1 MITLHALGNA
11 EIETSVAT
19 ITPSQEIVFAA
30 ALYLIL
36 ERGQRVSRTRLT
48 SLLWPRITQKVGAH
62 RLRQTILQLKKLG
75 IVVQADRNNLQLLK
89 HDARSDVDSLFTT
102 SPSLTANTPSVEFL
116 PGYGDRCSEAYR
128 DWVDVKREE
137 IHSAIARIL
146 GRDLEAARHK
156 GDWIGVER
164 ISSRCLVLD
173 SFNETAVLAQ
183 AEATAMRGGKKRAI
197 EMLDRYIAE
206 LGVSQAD
213 IKLPATLLRRR
224 VVERI
229 AERVVPL
236 TAEPPLLGRET
247 EMEML
252 TGGFEAARKGA
263 GSATILIGEPG
274 IGKSRL
280 SAELGRFAELQGAQ
294 VQRARC
300 RRTDVD
306 RPLSL
311 FADLVPHLRELR
323 GALGCAPETFRSLKR
338 LTEVE
343 LSSRNSFRSVDSEM
357 LFHDLRMAL
366 LDLFDSVAHE
376 RCLVVLIDDVQWLDD
391 SSAKILAHMVEWSR
405 TKSLYFLINSRPGAH
420 PFMNYLEN
428 TAVNRLALGPLS
440 PLESATL
447 LHHLVLR
454 PDHSDPDPGFV
465 DRCLS
470 VAEGNPFFLQELAH
484 HWVETGRRD
493 EAPPS
498 VSKVLEERL
507 ERLSREALR
516 VLQAS
521 AVLGDHATL
530 DRVES
535 VLEYRSHQLLS
546 AVEELSGAAMLG
558 PRRDS
563 IEAYGGQLQ
572 PLHDFLAS
580 AALGLLAPISLAF
593 IHRRSADVLEKEI
606 PGESL
611 PATLLWACA
620 NHRHRAGD
628 RLRAL
633 SLAVSC
639 GQHLL
644 EVGLP
649 AEACRRFEDSLMY
662 CTSNEDRL
670 RVLPL
675 LSTAQQ
681 VNGEWERSKE
691 TLRNCIQLSAQP
703 GSIESHTDFE
713 ILLFEARHK
722 SNLDFVT
729 LLDDIIPCV
738 ESSSAS
744 PAHRVAAA
752 VIALKVASDVGPS
765 AKLDQ
770 IYGEIKPLLGM
781 HDVNPLARLEAEII
795 YQTMRGEEE
804 IPLEQLEEFAELA
817 RSLQGEL
824 RYSAALLSAASAC
837 RISGRD
843 AASHTFQSRALEHAT
858 SHKLWTRIPAIILT
872 EVRLHVVAE
881 NHAAARAGLI
891 RANEWPIPVDDQAT
905 RAEIQ
910 FFEARVALE
919 DGTLEELEAAV
930 KPIEIVPPTYS
941 VGRRTACLAA
951 VLRLRLRQGQC
962 ADTIRPLVLDLE
974 ASHLVNR
981 DIGVQDFEAYSLFL
995 GLCAIGEEKRA
1006 KQLIHE
1012 YLHKYRRSKRPIAS
1026 GLYEASLDT
1035 AKPMGDLVV
1044 HSPSTGSTLGPILAF
1059 IGIVTLF

>member
-1 MITLHALGNA
+1 MITLRALGNA
-11 EIETSVAT
+11 EIETSVTT
-19 ITPSQEIVFAA
+19 ITPSQEIAFAA

-48 SLLWPRITQKVGAH
+48 SLLWPRAAEEVGSH

-75 IVVQADRNNLQLLK
+75 IVVQADRNNLQLLQ
-89 HDARSDVDSLFTT
+89 HDACSDVDFAGANA
-102 SPSLTANTPSVEFL
+102 SPPTDAAPGEFL
-116 PGYGDRCSEAYR
+116 PGYGPRCSESFR
-128 DWVDVKREE
+128 DWVDARRTE
-137 IHSAIARIL
+137 IHSALTRTFVH
-146 GRDLEAARHK
+146 DLEKARKK
-156 GDWIGVER
+156 GDWIAVES
-164 ISSRCLVLD
+164 ISSRCLALD
-173 SFNETAVLAQ
+173 AFNETAVLAK
-183 AEATAMRGGKKRAI
+183 AEATAMRGGKRRAI
-197 EMLDRYIAE
+197 EILDRYIAE
-206 LGVSQAD
+206 VGGSQGD

-229 AERVVPL
+229 PERVAPL
-236 TAEPPLLGRET
+236 SPEPPLVGRDA
-247 EMEML
+247 EMEIL
-252 TGGFEAARKGA
+252 VKGFAAARMGS
-263 GSATILIGEPG
+263 GSAVMLLGEPG
-274 IGKSRL
+274 IGKSRV
-280 SAELGRFAELQGAQ
+280 SAELGRFADLQGAQ
-294 VQRARC
+294 VQRATC
-300 RRTDVD
+300 RRTDVE

-311 FADLVPHLRELR
+311 FVDLVPQLRELR

-343 LSSRNSFRSVDSEM
+343 LPSRDNFRSGDSAM
-357 LFHDLRMAL
+357 HFQNLRVAL

-391 SSAKILAHMVEWSR
+391 SSAKILAQMVEWCT
-405 TKSLYFLINSRPGAH
+405 TKSLYFLINSRPGIN
-420 PFMNYLEN
+420 PLMNYVKH
-428 TAVNRLALGPLS
+428 TSVNRLALGPLS
-440 PLESATL
+440 APESARL
-447 LHHLVLR
+447 LHHAALR
-454 PDHSDPDPGFV
+454 PNHAEPEPSFV
-465 DRCLS
+465 ERCLS
-470 VAEGNPFFLQELAH
+470 VAEGNPFFLQELAR
-484 HWVETGRRD
+484 HWIETGRRD
-493 EAPPS
+493 EAPAS

-507 ERLSREALR
+507 ARLSPEALR
-516 VLQAS
+516 VLQTS
-521 AVLGDHATL
+521 AVLADHATL
-530 DRVES
+530 DRIES
-535 VLEYRSHQLLS
+535 VLEYRSYQLLS
-546 AVEELSGAAMLG
+546 AVEELSAAAMLG
-558 PRRDS
+558 PKRDGS
-563 IEAYGGQLQ
+563 EAYSGQLQ
-572 PLHDFLAS
+572 PLHDFLSS

-628 RLRAL
+628 RPRAL

-670 RVLPL
+670 TVLPL

-691 TLRNCIQLSAQP
+691 TLRNCIQLSAHP
-703 GSIESHTDFE
+703 GSIDSHTDFE

-729 LLDDIIPCV
+729 LLDEIIPCV

-752 VIALKVASDVGPS
+752 IVALKIASDVGPS
-765 AKLDQ
+765 AKLDH

-795 YQTMRGEEE
+795 YQTMRGETD
-804 IPLEQLEEFAELA
+804 IPLEQLEEFAELT
-817 RSLQGEL
+817 RSYRGEL

-843 AASHTFQSRALEHAT
+843 TASLAFQKRALEHAT
-858 SHKLWTRIPAIILT
+858 SHKLWTRIPAIILS
-872 EVRLHVVAE
+872 EVRLHATAE
-881 NHAAARAGLI
+881 NFAAARESLI
-891 RANEWPIPVDDQAT
+891 RGNEWPIPVDDQTT
-905 RAEIQ
+905 RADIQ

-930 KPIEIVPPTYS
+930 KPIEILPPTYS
-941 VGRRTACLAA
+941 AGRRAGCLA
-951 VLRLRLRQGQC
+951 VVIRLRLRQGQS

-974 ASHLVNR
+974 ASHLANR
-981 DIGVQDFEAYSLFL
+981 DIGFQDFEAYSLFL
-995 GLCAIGEEKRA
+995 GLCAIGEEERA
-1006 KQLIHE
+1006 KQQIHE
-1012 YLHKYRRSKRPIAS
+1012 YLTKYRRSKRPIAS
-1026 GLYEASLDT
+1026 ALHEASMDIP
-1035 AKPMGDLVV
+1035 KPMGDLMV
-1044 HSPSTGSTLGPILAF
+1044 HSPSTGSSLGPILAS
-1059 IGIVTLF
+1059 IDNVTLF